1 MKVMWL
7 CNTPTINVAE
17 AYNLPQPAQGGWLV
31 SVSEALEKNETIEF
45 LFVLPNVKSIE
56 GIAYT
61 EKNGSLYIAMN
72 TVSMDDSAA
81 ICAFEDILRKTE
93 PDIIHIWGTEY
104 RHSYAMAMAAKNL
117 SMSKQ
122 VVVSIQ
128 GLVGM
133 IAQHY
138 MGGIP
143 ASYQLFPSIRDI
155 LRRDTLRKQQKNLKQ
170 RGKYEKALLK
180 SVKHVIGRT
189 FWDEACVKFINP
201 QVQYHF
207 NNETLRKEFYSSRWE
222 YEKCEKHSIF
232 VSQSHYP
239 IKGFHYL
246 LEAVAQLKERYDDIK
261 VYISGYD
268 NALKTGILATA
279 YGKYVQRLIKKYDL
293 SSNINYVGM
302 LNAEEMKKHFLK
314 AEVFVS
320 PSVIENSPNS
330 VGEAMMLGVPTV
342 AANVGG
348 ISTMLRHGKE
358 GYLYQADAT
367 YLLAYYIS
375 QYFDSRQRKEEFG
388 ANARV
393 HAQET
398 HDKEKNLEDLIEIY
412 EQIMKER

>member
-1 MKVMWL
+1 M
-7 CNTPTINVAE
+7 
-17 AYNLPQPAQGGWLV
+17 
-31 SVSEALEKNETIEF
+31 F
-45 LFVLPNVKSIE
+45 
-56 GIAYT
+56 
-61 EKNGSLYIAMN
+61 
-72 TVSMDDSAA
+72 
-81 ICAFEDILRKTE
+81 
-93 PDIIHIWGTEY
+93 
-104 RHSYAMAMAAKNL
+104 
-117 SMSKQ
+117 
-122 VVVSIQ
+122 
-128 GLVGM
+128 
-133 IAQHY
+133 
-138 MGGIP
+138 
-143 ASYQLFPSIRDI
+143 
-155 LRRDTLRKQQKNLKQ
+155 
-170 RGKYEKALLK
+170 
-180 SVKHVIGRT
+180 
-189 FWDEACVKFINP
+189 
-201 QVQYHF
+201 
-207 NNETLRKEFYSSRWE
+207 
-222 YEKCEKHSIF
+222 
-232 VSQSHYP
+232 
-239 IKGFHYL
+239 
-246 LEAVAQLKERYDDIK
+246 
-261 VYISGYD
+261 SGYD

>member
-17 AYNLPQPAQGGWLV
+17 AYNLPQPAQGGWLI
-31 SVSEALEKNETIEF
+31 SVSEALEKNEKIEF
-45 LFVLPNVKSIE
+45 LFVLPNVKNIE
-56 GIAYT
+56 KIAYT
-61 EKNGSLYIAMN
+61 EKKGSLYIAMN
-72 TVSMDDSAA
+72 TVSMDDSSAV
-81 ICAFEDILRKTE
+81 CAFEEILRKTE

-104 RHSYAMAMAAKNL
+104 RHSYAMTMAAKKL
-117 SMSKQ
+117 CMSKK

-133 IAQHY
+133 IAKHY

-143 ASYQLFPSIRDI
+143 ARYQVFPSIRDI
-155 LRRDTLRKQQKNLKQ
+155 LRRDTLRKQQKSLKQ
-170 RGKYEKALLK
+170 RGKYEKALLE
-180 SVKHVIGRT
+180 SVDHVIGRT
-189 FWDEACVKFINP
+189 FWDEACVRFMNP
-201 QVQYHF
+201 QVRYHF

-246 LEAVAQLKERYDDIK
+246 LEAVNLLKERYDDIK
-261 VYISGYD
+261 IYISGYD

-293 SSNINYVGM
+293 SPNIHYVGM
-302 LNAEEMKKHFLK
+302 LSAEEMKKHFLK

-330 VGEAMMLGVPTV
+330 VGEAMMLGVPIV

-348 ISTMLRHGKE
+348 ICTMLQHGKD
-358 GYLYQADAT
+358 GYLYQADAP

-375 QYFDSRQRKEEFG
+375 QYFEGRKKEEEFG
-388 ANARV
+388 ANARI

-398 HDKEKNLEDLIEIY
+398 HDKEKNIKDLIAIY